1 MDLSMVKFRLNMLV
15 SLALI
20 IGATTL
26 ILLIVLTLIGIDSI
40 LLLGALVVG
49 INVVEWLFAPKLIDR
64 MYKTREPG
72 PGDPVEIKEMVARIA
87 SKANIGQPKLVIAE
101 TDLPN
106 AFAYGSPLTGNKVA
120 VTRGLISILNR
131 DEIEAVLGHELG
143 HLKHRD
149 VQVMMI
155 VSMLPA
161 ILYFISFSF
170 FFGSM
175 FNSRQNNGLIALIG
189 ILSFIG
195 YIIINLLVLGYNR
208 MRESYADRHSVSVVD
223 NGAQKL
229 SSALAK
235 IYIYSARASG
245 KGRAKKGSSFNSSF
259 RGLFIVDPSTIN
271 AEDLKALNGNEL
283 VQSIINRK
291 LTITDRLMEVM
302 STHPNII
309 KRIRALQGLGYVNR

>member
-1 MDLSMVKFRLNMLV
+1 MNFSMVKFRLSMLI

-26 ILLIVLTLIGIDSI
+26 ILLIVLTLMGVESI
-40 LLLGALVVG
+40 LLLGLLVVG
-49 INVVEWLFAPKLIDR
+49 INVLEWLFAPKLIDR
-64 MYKTREPG
+64 MYKTRELG
-72 PGDPVEIKEMVARIA
+72 PGDPVEIKEIVAKIA
-87 SKANIGQPKLVIAE
+87 SKANISQPKLVIAE

-120 VTRGLISILNR
+120 VTKGLISILNY

-149 VQVMMI
+149 VQMMMI

-161 ILYFISFSF
+161 VLYFISFSLF
-170 FFGSM
+170 FSSM
-175 FNSRQNNGLIALIG
+175 SSSRQNNGLIALIG

-223 NGAQKL
+223 NGARKL

-235 IYIYSARASG
+235 IYTYSARMG
-245 KGRAKKGSSFNSSF
+245 NRNRAKKGPNVNSSF
-259 RGLFIVDPSTIN
+259 RGLFIIDPSSVN
-271 AEDLKALNGNEL
+271 VEDLKALNGEEL
-283 VQSIINRK
+283 IQSIVNRK
-291 LTITDRLMEVM
+291 LSLTDRLMEIM

-309 KRIRALQGLGYVNR
+309 KRIRTLERYK